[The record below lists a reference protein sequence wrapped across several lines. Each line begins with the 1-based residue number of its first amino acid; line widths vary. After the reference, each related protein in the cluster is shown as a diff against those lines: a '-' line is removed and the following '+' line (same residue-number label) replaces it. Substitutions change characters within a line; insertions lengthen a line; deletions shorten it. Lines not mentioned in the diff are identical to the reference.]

1 MTSVIHM
8 LSKPAEQ
15 FALSALP
22 PEFQT
27 SNVQT
32 SLPPCFYHAKDAS
45 LPIYERHTLVAFAT
59 LLAQSDLFLHSIE
72 FTKRLWHFSTTVP
85 HLRFLITPLR

>member
-1 MTSVIHM
+1 MTSVTHM

-15 FALSALP
+15 FELSALP

-27 SNVQT
+27 SNIQT
-32 SLPPCFYHAKDAS
+32 SLPPCSHHAKDAS

-59 LLAQSDLFLHSIE
+59 LLANLTFSSTRLNSQRDYSI
-72 FTKRLWHFSTTVP
+72 SQ
-85 HLRFLITPLR
+85 LRYLIFDF